1 MLVADITTKK
11 FKYANPAVCRMLGYS
26 EEEFTQMGVADIHP
40 KESLERVIAE
50 FEAMASGA
58 KITAED
64 LKCVRKDGQV
74 ISVNISTV
82 PVVIDQTKYLLGI
95 FHDITE
101 FKNRGKRDFS

>member
-1 MLVADITTKK
+1 
-11 FKYANPAVCRMLGYS
+11 MLGYS

-40 KESLERVIAE
+40 KESLEQVIAE

-64 LKCVRKDGQV
+64 LPCIRKDGQI

-82 PVVIDQTKYLLGI
+82 PVMIDQPKYMLGI

-101 FKNRGKRDFS
+101 RKNREKRNFS